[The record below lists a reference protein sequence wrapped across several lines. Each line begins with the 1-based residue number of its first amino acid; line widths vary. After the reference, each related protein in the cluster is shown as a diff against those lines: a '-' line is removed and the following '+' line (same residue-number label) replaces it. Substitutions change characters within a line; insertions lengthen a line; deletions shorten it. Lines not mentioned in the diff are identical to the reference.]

1 MTGTFNVTFGENTS
15 EFRASFGDTNIVHTD
30 NFEDL
35 YNKPSIND
43 VTVQGNKV
51 GEDYHLQDKM
61 HALTTQEI
69 EKILYL

>member
-1 MTGTFNVTFGENTS
+1 MTGTFNVTFGESTS
-15 EFRASFGDTNIVHTD
+15 EFNTSFGDTSIVHTD
-30 NFEDL
+30 NYEDL
-35 YNKPSIND
+35 YNKPIIND

-51 GEDYHLQDKM
+51 GEDYRLQDKM